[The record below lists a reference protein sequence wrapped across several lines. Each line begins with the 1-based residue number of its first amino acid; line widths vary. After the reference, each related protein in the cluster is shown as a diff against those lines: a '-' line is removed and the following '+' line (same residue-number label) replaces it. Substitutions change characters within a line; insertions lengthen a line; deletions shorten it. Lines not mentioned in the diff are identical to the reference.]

1 MGEYL
6 KYGATGLVAL
16 IILAVMVPVIRA
28 FIEELKESRRERQ
41 EMRKEHREFITN
53 HAAHQTDALREVR
66 AGLEN
71 VASSLGR
78 LPCLDPECPESQ
90 QRKE

>member
-6 KYGATGLVAL
+6 KYGATGLVAV

-41 EMRKEHREFITN
+41 EMRKEHNDFVIN
-53 HAAHQTDALREVR
+53 HARHTTEALLQVKD
-66 AGLEN
+66 GLEQ
-71 VASSLGR
+71 VCRR
-78 LPCLDPECPESQ
+78 LNGD
-90 QRKE
+90 QR

>member
-1 MGEYL
+1 MSEYL

-41 EMRKEHREFITN
+41 EMRKEHQVFITN
-53 HAAHQTDALREVR
+53 HAAHQTEALREVKS
-66 AGLEN
+66 GLESI
-71 VASSLGR
+71 ASSLGR
-78 LPCLDPECPESQ
+78 LPCLEAECPDS
-90 QRKE
+90 RKTEE

>member
-6 KYGATGLVAL
+6 KYGATGLVAV

-41 EMRKEHREFITN
+41 EMRKEHNDFVIN
-53 HAAHQTDALREVR
+53 HARHTTDALLQVKD
-66 AGLEN
+66 GLEQ
-71 VASSLGR
+71 VCRR
-78 LPCLDPECPESQ
+78 LNGDQ
-90 QRKE
+90 Q

>member
-6 KYGATGLVAL
+6 KYGATGLVAV

-41 EMRKEHREFITN
+41 EMRKEHNDFVIN
-53 HAAHQTDALREVR
+53 HARHTTEALLQVKD
-66 AGLEN
+66 GLEQ
-71 VASSLGR
+71 VCQR
-78 LPCLDPECPESQ
+78 LNGED
-90 QRKE
+90 R